1 MQFRR
6 FIRQAHR
13 WLGLLIGIQVLL
25 WISGGVIMSALRLEE
40 VRGEHLAAHRAPAV
54 LGADRVLVPVA
65 DLLRRYADR
74 GPTEVRLE
82 TLLQGPVYRV
92 TAGDRSW
99 LVDAASGAELSPL
112 PQALAEAVA
121 RADYS
126 GDAALLGMDW
136 VETAAIEIR
145 GRELPLWRA
154 RFGDVR
160 NTAVYVS
167 PDTGAVVAR
176 RNDLW
181 RVFDF
186 VWMLHI
192 MDYEEREDF
201 NHPLLVVS
209 ALTAL
214 LFTLSGLTML
224 WFSFRPRPGG
234 PRVAV
239 PGVTRHD

>member
-1 MQFRR
+1 MRFRR

-25 WISGGVIMSALRLEE
+25 WVIGGVVMSALRLEE
-40 VRGEHLAAHRAPAV
+40 VRGEHLAAKQARPALDAERPV
-54 LGADRVLVPVA
+54 VPITEV
-65 DLLRRYADR
+65 LRRYAGR
-74 GPTEVRLE
+74 RPTAI
-82 TLLQGPVYRV
+82 TLTSLLGNPVYRLEG
-92 TAGDRSW
+92 AGKTW
-99 LVDAASGAELSPL
+99 LLDTETGAPLSPL
-112 PQALAEAVA
+112 PRSTAEAIA

-126 GDAALLGMDW
+126 GDAPLIS
-136 VETAAIEIR
+136 VEQVEIAATEIR

-154 RFGDVR
+154 QFADSL

-167 PDTGAVVAR
+167 PDTGTVVAR

-201 NHPLLVVS
+201 NHPLLI
-209 ALTAL
+209 ATASTSL
-214 LFTLSGLTML
+214 LFVLSGAVMVF
-224 WFSFRPRPGG
+224 FSFRPQVRTKTG
-234 PRVAV
+234 P
-239 PGVTRHD
+239 